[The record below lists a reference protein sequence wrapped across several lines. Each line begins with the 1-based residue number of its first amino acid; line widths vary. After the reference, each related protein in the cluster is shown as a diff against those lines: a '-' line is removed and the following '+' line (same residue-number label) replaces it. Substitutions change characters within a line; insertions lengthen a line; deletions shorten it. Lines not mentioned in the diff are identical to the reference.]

1 MADNNEHY
9 PFDTVQRRRFV
20 KAIGGT
26 ATAAFVAGCSGDGG
40 DGGGSGDGGDGG
52 DGGGGGD
59 GGDGSDGRGGEDGGG
74 GESDFPQDDILVVIP
89 YGAGGYDVYTR
100 LVAPYVEEYLPNDV
114 GVQPENR
121 PGSGGVTP
129 TTQVYNA
136 DPDGYTLMIFNV
148 QSFVRSQIQ
157 GQGDYKSEE
166 MTPIAQIAQNT
177 RAIGVAENSGI
188 ETWDDFVEGVNNE
201 ELTFGATGATS
212 GGVIIPA
219 VVGELG
225 GLYPAENV
233 IQNRVDFDGKG
244 EHATAMERGDVD
256 VMAGSYSS
264 VLPYV
269 EDGPV
274 EMLTVTTTD
283 EEPPEQTPDANTFT
297 DLEIENASDI
307 ENTIT
312 SFRVFVG
319 PPEIPEERANILRDA
334 FEQAI
339 NDKDFQA
346 EAEEADRPVVY
357 GDADTVQEAISTSQ
371 EQWNELSHLLE
382 N

>member
-1 MADNNEHY
+1 MTDNNGQY
-9 PFDTVQRRRFV
+9 ASGRIQRRRFV
-20 KAIGGT
+20 KALGG
-26 ATAAFVAGCSGDGG
+26 AAAVGVVAGCTGDGG
-40 DGGGSGDGGDGG
+40 DGAGGTDGGDGGTDGGDGG
-52 DGGGGGD
+52 DTDGD
-59 GGDGSDGRGGEDGGG
+59 GGDGDGDGGT
-74 GESDFPQDDILVVIP
+74 DFPQDDILLVIP

-100 LVAPYVEEYLPNDV
+100 LVAPYVEENLPNDV

-121 PGSGGVTP
+121 PGAGGVTP
-129 TTQVYNA
+129 TTEVYNA
-136 DPDGYTLMIFNV
+136 EPDGHTLMIFNV

-157 GQGDYKSEE
+157 GQGDYRAEE

-177 RAIGVAENSGI
+177 RCIGVAENSGI
-188 ETWDDFVEGVNNE
+188 DTWEDFVQGVQNE
-201 ELTFGATGATS
+201 EVTFGATGATS
-212 GGVIIPA
+212 GGVIIPG

-233 IQNRVDFDGKG
+233 IENRVDFDGKG
-244 EHATAMERGDVD
+244 DHATAMERGDVQ

-274 EMLTVTTTD
+274 EMLMVTTTED
-283 EEPPEQTPDANTFT
+283 SPPDQTPDANTFG
-297 DLEIENASDI
+297 DVDIESPDEI

-319 PPEIPEERANILRDA
+319 PPEIPEERAEILRDA

-339 NDKDFQA
+339 NDEEFQA
-346 EAEEADRPVVY
+346 EAEEADRPVDY
-357 GDADTVQEAISTSQ
+357 GDAEAVEEVIATSQ
-371 EQWNELSHLLE
+371 EQWSELSHILE
-382 N
+382 E

>member
-1 MADNNEHY
+1 MTDNTEQNLL
-9 PFDTVQRRRFV
+9 DGVDRRRFV
-20 KAIGGT
+20 KAVGGSAA
-26 ATAAFVAGCSGDGG
+26 ATFVAGCSGDGG
-40 DGGGSGDGGDGG
+40 DGGGDGG
-52 DGGGGGD
+52 DGGGSDGGDGGSD
-59 GGDGSDGRGGEDGGG
+59 GGDGS
-74 GESDFPQDDILVVIP
+74 STNFPQEDILLVIP

-129 TTQVYNA
+129 TTQVYNSES
-136 DPDGYTLMIFNV
+136 DGYTLMIFNV

-166 MTPIAQIAQNT
+166 MTPIAQIAQNI
-177 RAIGVAENSGI
+177 RAIGVSENSGI
-188 ETWDDFVEGVNNE
+188 ETWDDFVQGVQNE

-233 IQNRVDFDGKG
+233 IENRVDFDGKG

-264 VLPYV
+264 VLPYAQ
-269 EDGPV
+269 DGPV
-274 EMLTVTTTD
+274 EILTVTTTD
-283 EEPPEQTPDANTFT
+283 EEPPEETPDANTFAN
-297 DLEIENASDI
+297 LEIENTAEI
-307 ENTIT
+307 ESTIT
-312 SFRVFVG
+312 SYRVFVG
-319 PPEIPEERANILRDA
+319 PPEIPEPRANILRDA

-339 NDKDFQA
+339 NDEDFQA
-346 EAEEADRPVVY
+346 EAQEADRPVVY
-357 GDADTVQEAISTSQ
+357 GDAETVENVIATSQ
-371 EQWNELSHLLE
+371 EQWTELSDLLGS
-382 N
+382 